1 MAVPSPSTA
10 ATEGE
15 WQMTAPVDRGNLSE
29 SGDDVEVD
37 AVLARMDQLMHL
49 VSVATSEEDKQ
60 SRQQFSRMCRE
71 SMDKL
76 WNDLPQGIV
85 NQLNA
90 METGEDASG
99 SEIWEPRRAEGQ
111 TAKRSSQG
119 EEVVKL
125 ARLVFLQSMQLE
137 VKGQR
142 AFAAEL
148 QCKAMKDRALTAES
162 YLSSLEN
169 ELQIHKELVEE
180 LQVEKRSLVLENAM
194 LGARGLEIFHQR
206 KQPKPKELGAEKLHR
221 EASELLKKLS
231 RTAPSKP
238 RASILRTASPP
249 RAKEEPTPSSGPV
262 KLGVPCGTRTVQ
274 ISSVPSAAS
283 GLSGAPMNRRHT
295 LCGQIQAPGAWSAP
309 EPRPSYPGVW
319 VPPAPRSTFTRLSAM
334 TWPSSPASVG
344 FQLGCQ
350 SPVVPVV
357 PPRLPARSV
366 GYPGPVPF

>member
-10 ATEGE
+10 ATEAE
-15 WQMTAPVDRGNLSE
+15 WQMTAPVDLGNMSE

-60 SRQQFSRMCRE
+60 SRQRFSRICRE

-85 NQLNA
+85 SQLNA
-90 METGEDASG
+90 METGEEASG
-99 SEIWEPRRAEGQ
+99 SEIWEPRRAEHK
-111 TAKRSSQG
+111 TAKHSSEG

-206 KQPKPKELGAEKLHR
+206 KQPKPKEMGAEKLHR
-221 EASELLKKLS
+221 EASELLQKLS

-238 RASILRTASPP
+238 RASILRTVSPQ
-249 RAKEEPTPSSGPV
+249 AKEEPAPSGHV
-262 KLGVPCGTRTVQ
+262 KFGVPRGSRMVQ
-274 ISSVPSAAS
+274 IPSVPLVPSAA
-283 GLSGAPMNRRHT
+283 GLSGAPMTRRHT

-319 VPPAPRSTFTRLSAM
+319 VPSAPRSNFRLSA
-334 TWPSSPASVG
+334 TWPAPATI
-344 FQLGCQ
+344 
-350 SPVVPVV
+350 PVVPVV
-357 PPRLPARSV
+357 PWTIPARSV
-366 GYPGPVPF
+366 GYPGDGCNVPSF